1 MSSSKAEATVTA
13 LLDELGNRWETP
25 EKIAAVRERLI
36 ADLPGWKLPAAYGLG
51 IYDVSGELVFGLKN
65 VGEHPLPAVVMA
77 TVLRHKGGSKSYEVD
92 VKALEQAIRLLQP
105 AEACTAY
112 DHPNLAEWRRILK
125 LLKADP
131 QVEAKMVFVADFDDW
146 RDDDDV
152 DDLCEAVYYAA
163 KSTRKAKPGRG

>member
-1 MSSSKAEATVTA
+1 MTASASATVSA
-13 LLDELGNRWETP
+13 LLAELGDRWATP

-36 ADLPGWKLPAAYGLG
+36 ADLPGWQLPAAYGLG

-77 TVLRHKGGSKSYEVD
+77 TILGHEGGSKSYEVN
-92 VKALEQAIRLLQP
+92 AATLQQAIRLLEP
-105 AEACTAY
+105 AEACKAY
-112 DHPNLAEWRRILK
+112 DHPNLAEWKKILR
-125 LLKADP
+125 LLKGDR
-131 QVEAKMVFVADFDDW
+131 QLEAKMVFVADFADW

-163 KSTRKAKPGRG
+163 ESDRKKGPDRG